1 MGSVGYGG
9 LKRAARLVGTAAL
22 ACRRVMVGG
31 RLVNG
36 ATDGGNPAAYHG
48 TPRPRARPA
57 HCVVP
62 GSPAST
68 PSSCPRPRPPCSGGR
83 LPYSA
88 GDSLTPFAARVPGG
102 EELHQIGT
110 LVEDGVRGPPSKP
123 LSSRP
128 GVSEL
133 AADEKVC

>member
-9 LKRAARLVGTAAL
+9 LKRAARLSGRRRWRAAGPWSAVASLPAPRTEVTLRRTMVRPARVLAPPAAL
-22 ACRRVMVGG
+22 C
-31 RLVNG
+31 
-36 ATDGGNPAAYHG
+36 
-48 TPRPRARPA
+48 RARP
-57 HCVVP
+57 
-62 GSPAST
+62 
-68 PSSCPRPRPPCSGGR
+68 RPLRRLVLGHGPPCSGGR

-123 LSSRP
+123 LSSRL